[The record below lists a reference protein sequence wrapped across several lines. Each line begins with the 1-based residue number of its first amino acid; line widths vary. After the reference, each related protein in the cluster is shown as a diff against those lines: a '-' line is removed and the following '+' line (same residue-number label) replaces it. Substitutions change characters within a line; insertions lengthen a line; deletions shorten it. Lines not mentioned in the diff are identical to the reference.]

1 MTTTVKVKGM
11 SCNHCVAAVQNALKE
26 VQGVNEVSVS
36 LDAGEVAISHSV
48 PVNMNVIRERIEDA
62 GYELG

>member
-11 SCNHCVAAVQNALKE
+11 SCNHCVAAVKNALKE

-36 LDAGEVAISHSV
+36 LETGEVAISHSV
-48 PVNMNVIRERIEDA
+48 PVNMNVIRELIEDA
-62 GYELG
+62 GYEIG